1 MVRSRPFR
9 LGRHLG
15 DGGPVVRVLLLSGG
29 RSAEH
34 DVSLVSGGFVGDVLS
49 RSGHTVTGVLLDRD
63 GSWRSTDGHPLSI
76 DASAI
81 PWRLRGMEGPLAF
94 DVVFPV
100 LHGPWGED
108 GTVQGLCSL
117 AGWPCAG
124 AGVMT
129 SSLAMNKAATKRLI
143 SASGIPVLPWMSF
156 TAANPPTALDLAPL
170 GYPLFVK
177 PSRMGSS
184 VGISRVT
191 DAAGLPQALEEAF
204 RYDSL
209 MIVEKGLESPR
220 EIEVSLLGEFTG
232 VSTSVPGEVVPGK
245 EWYTY
250 EAKYDCPE
258 SRLLIPAPIPEAA
271 AVLAREYAGECF
283 RSMDGRGFARA
294 DFLLDREGLLYFNE
308 INTIPGFTAISMFAK
323 LWEASGVAPGMLL
336 SRILDDAVQRFSR
349 GGAVPD

>member
-1 MVRSRPFR
+1 
-9 LGRHLG
+9 
-15 DGGPVVRVLLLSGG
+15 VRVLLLSGG

-34 DVSLVSGGFVGDVLS
+34 DVSLVSGGFVGSVLAQ
-49 RSGHTVTGVLLDRD
+49 SGHEVTGVLLDRGGVWRLED
-63 GSWRSTDGHPLSI
+63 GRVLSI
-76 DASAI
+76 DASVF
-81 PWRLRGMEGPLAF
+81 PWRLRDPREVIPF

-129 SSLAMNKAATKRLI
+129 SSLAMNKAATKRMV

-156 TAANPPTALDLAPL
+156 TAANPPTVRDLEPL

-177 PSRMGSS
+177 PTRMGSS

-191 DAAGLPQALEEAF
+191 DAAGLPAALEEAF
-204 RYDSL
+204 RFDSL
-209 MIVEKGLESPR
+209 IIIEKGMESPR
-220 EIEVSLLGEFTG
+220 EIEVSLLGEYAG
-232 VSTSVPGEVVPGK
+232 VSTSVPGEVVPGM

-250 EAKYDCPE
+250 EAKYACPE
-258 SRLLIPAPIPEAA
+258 SRLLIPAPVPEATA
-271 AVLAREYAGECF
+271 ALARDYAGGCF

-294 DFLLDREGLLYFNE
+294 DFLLDREGALYFNE

-323 LWEASGVAPGMLL
+323 LWVASGVSPGELL
-336 SRILDDAVQRFSR
+336 SRILDDAMQRHAT
-349 GGAVPD
+349 GGVVSD

>member
-1 MVRSRPFR
+1 M
-9 LGRHLG
+9 
-15 DGGPVVRVLLLSGG
+15 RVLLLSGG

-34 DVSLVSGGFVGDVLS
+34 DVSLVSGGFVGSVLA
-49 RSGHTVTGVLLDRD
+49 RSGHEVIRVLLDRGGVWRLED
-63 GSWRSTDGHPLSI
+63 GKVLSI
-76 DASAI
+76 DASVF
-81 PWRLRGMEGPLAF
+81 PWRLRDPGAAIRF

-129 SSLAMNKAATKRLI
+129 SSLAMNKAATKRLV
-143 SASGIPVLPWMSF
+143 SGAGIPVLPWRSF
-156 TAANPPTALDLAPL
+156 TRADQPTARDLEPL

-184 VGISRVT
+184 VGISRVA
-191 DAAGLPQALEEAF
+191 DASGLPGALEEAF
-204 RYDSL
+204 RFDSL
-209 MIVEKGLESPR
+209 IIIEKGLESPR
-220 EIEVSLLGEFTG
+220 EIEVSLLGEFSG
-232 VSTSVPGEVVPGK
+232 VSTSVPGEVVPGL

-258 SRLLIPAPIPEAA
+258 SRLLIPAPIPEATA
-271 AVLAREYAGECF
+271 ALAREYAGGCF

-294 DFLLDREGLLYFNE
+294 DFLLDREGVLYFNE

-323 LWEASGVAPGMLL
+323 LWEASGVSPGELL
-336 SRILDDAVQRFSR
+336 SRILDDAMQRHST
-349 GGAVPD
+349 GGVVSD

>member
-1 MVRSRPFR
+1 VK
-9 LGRHLG
+9 
-15 DGGPVVRVLLLSGG
+15 VLLLSGG

-49 RSGHTVTGVLLDRD
+49 GSGHAVTGVILDRD
-63 GSWRSTDGHPLSI
+63 GSWRLEDGPPLSI
-76 DASAI
+76 DASAL
-81 PWRLRGMEGPLAF
+81 PWKLRGMDGPLAF

-129 SSLAMNKAATKRLI
+129 SSVAMNKAATKRLV
-143 SASGIPVLPWMSF
+143 SGAGIPVLPWRSF
-156 TAANPPTALDLAPL
+156 TLANPPTARDLAPL

-184 VGISRVT
+184 VGISRVA

-204 RYDSL
+204 RYDRL
-209 MIVEKGLESPR
+209 ILVEKGLESPR

-232 VSTSVPGEVVPGK
+232 ISTSVPGEVVPGM

-250 EAKYDCPE
+250 EAKYDCPD
-258 SRLLIPAPIPEAA
+258 SRLLIPAPVPETTAG
-271 AVLAREYAGECF
+271 LAREYAGECF

-294 DFLLDREGLLYFNE
+294 DFLLDGEGMLYFNE

-323 LWEASGVAPGMLL
+323 LWAASGVPPEKLL
-336 SRILDDAVQRFSR
+336 SRILDDAVQRFSQ
-349 GGAVPD
+349 GGAVQD